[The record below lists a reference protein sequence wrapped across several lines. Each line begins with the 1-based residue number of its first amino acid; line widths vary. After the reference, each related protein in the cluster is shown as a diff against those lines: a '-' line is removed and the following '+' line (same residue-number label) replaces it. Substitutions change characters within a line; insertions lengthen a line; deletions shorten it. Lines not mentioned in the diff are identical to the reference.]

1 MDLSVSPAIFQ
12 IIETITK
19 VGKKGR
25 IHLVF
30 LTAAKW
36 SLTRV
41 HAGRMEI
48 LKMFLQ
54 IPKTRIPGRNGAVTT
69 DRLLKAVSSAH
80 FLITP

>member
-19 VGKKGR
+19 VEKKGR
-25 IHLVF
+25 IHLVL

-48 LKMFLQ
+48 L
-54 IPKTRIPGRNGAVTT
+54 NN
-69 DRLLKAVSSAH
+69 VSADS
-80 FLITP
+80 